1 MGDVM
6 ASTTSSALSGL
17 TSRWPLLKHSFYQ
30 RWTDGSLTTDE
41 LRYYSDQYRHLVVAL
56 PQWLNIAA
64 AGHPTRG
71 PELTAHARE
80 EAAHVALWDRFREG
94 IGVEGAG
101 DPPNAAT
108 STVLGIGR
116 ALADQGLGTAAAWA
130 LEAQAP
136 EVSRAK
142 ADGLARHYGIDGG
155 SGAAYFELH
164 STMDVA
170 HTRELEAA
178 IDELPADL
186 QDRAVKAANSILA
199 GLWDILSSSESV
211 AAS

>member
-1 MGDVM
+1 M
-6 ASTTSSALSGL
+6 ASTTSSELSGL

-30 RWTDGSLTTDE
+30 RWTDGTLTADE

-56 PQWLNIAA
+56 PQWLRIAA

-71 PELTAHARE
+71 PELMEHARE
-80 EAAHVALWDRFREG
+80 EAAHVALWDGFREG
-94 IGVEGAG
+94 IGVEGVG

-108 STVLGIGR
+108 SRVLGIGR

-164 STMDVA
+164 SSMDVA
-170 HTRELEAA
+170 HSRELEAA
-178 IDELPADL
+178 IGDLPPELRG
-186 QDRAVKAANSILA
+186 RAVEAANSILE
-199 GLWDILSSSESV
+199 GLWEILSSSERV
-211 AAS
+211 ATS